1 MKTMKTSALLC
12 LCVVFAITGCATK
25 VTRTDV
31 NVITD
36 LSGQW
41 NDTDARLTAETMIAD
56 CLNGN
61 WINEFNKQKGRN
73 PIVIVGK
80 IKNRTY
86 EHISSDIF
94 TSDLERA
101 LTNSGKVTFVA
112 DRNNRLDIREERADQ
127 QEGNTEPETISKKGH
142 ESGADLMLQG
152 AIEAIKDEVKGKYA
166 MFYQIT
172 LEMVDV
178 KTNQK
183 KWISQ
188 KEIKKIVER
197 PSVKM

>member
-1 MKTMKTSALLC
+1 MKLHIALSVMVLIA
-12 LCVVFAITGCATK
+12 LGGCATK

-31 NVITD
+31 NVVTD
-36 LSGQW
+36 FSGQW
-41 NDTDARLTAETMIAD
+41 NDTDARLTAEAMIAD
-56 CLNGN
+56 ALNGN
-61 WINEFNKQKGRN
+61 WINEFNKTNGRT
-73 PIVIVGK
+73 PTVIVGT
-80 IKNRTY
+80 IKNKTY

-94 TSDLERA
+94 TSSLERA

-112 DRNNRLDIREERADQ
+112 DKDNRNEIRDERADQ
-127 QEGNTEPETISKKGH
+127 QTGNTEPTTISEKGH
-142 ESGADLMLQG
+142 ETGADFMLQG
-152 AIEAIKDEVKGKYA
+152 AIEAIKDSVKGKYA

-172 LEMVDV
+172 LEMVDM

-183 KWISQ
+183 RWISQ

>member
-1 MKTMKTSALLC
+1 MKISMALC
-12 LCVVFAITGCATK
+12 LCALFALTGCATTK

-41 NDTDARLTAETMIAD
+41 NDTDARLTAEAMVAD

-61 WINEFNKQKGRN
+61 WINEFNKNKGRT
-73 PIVIVGK
+73 PTVIVGK

-86 EHISSDIF
+86 EHISSDVF
-94 TSDLERA
+94 TSVLERA
-101 LTNSGKVTFVA
+101 LTNSGKVIFVA
-112 DRNNRLDIREERADQ
+112 DKEARNDVRDERADQ
-127 QEGNTEPETISKKGH
+127 QAGNTEPSTISEKGH
-142 ESGADLMLQG
+142 ETGADFILQG
-152 AIEAIKDEVKGKYA
+152 AIEAIKDQVRGKYA

-172 LEMVDV
+172 LEMVDM

-188 KEIKKIVER
+188 KEIKKIVEH
-197 PSVKM
+197 PEVKM

>member
-1 MKTMKTSALLC
+1 MKILSFACVCVIFLL
-12 LCVVFAITGCATK
+12 TGCATK

-31 NVITD
+31 NTVTD
-36 LSGQW
+36 FSGQW
-41 NDTDARLTAETMIAD
+41 NDTDARLTAEALIAD

-61 WINEFNKQKGRN
+61 WINEFNKSQGRT
-73 PIVIVGK
+73 PTVIVGK

-94 TSDLERA
+94 TSDMERA
-101 LTNSGKVTFVA
+101 LTNSGKVVFVA
-112 DRNNRLDIREERADQ
+112 DKENRNEIRDERADQ
-127 QEGNTEPETISKKGH
+127 RLGNTEASTISEKGH
-142 ESGADLMLQG
+142 ETGADYMLQG
-152 AIEAIKDEVKGKYA
+152 SLEAIKDSTKGKYA
-166 MFYQIT
+166 MFYEIT
-172 LEMVDV
+172 LEMVDM

-183 KWISQ
+183 KWVGQ

>member
-1 MKTMKTSALLC
+1 MKTSMLV
-12 LCVVFAITGCATK
+12 CVCMLFVLTGCATTK

-31 NVITD
+31 NAITD

-41 NDTDARLTAETMIAD
+41 NDTDARLTAEAMIAD

-61 WINEFNKQKGRN
+61 WTNEFNKEKGRT
-73 PIVIVGK
+73 PTVIVGK

-94 TSDLERA
+94 TSVLERA

-112 DRNNRLDIREERADQ
+112 DKENREDIRDERADQ
-127 QEGNTEPETISKKGH
+127 QAGNTEPATISEKGH
-142 ESGADLMLQG
+142 ETGADFMLQG

-172 LEMVDV
+172 LEMVDM

-188 KEIKKIVER
+188 KEIKKIVEH
-197 PSVKM
+197 PSVSM

>member
-1 MKTMKTSALLC
+1 MKTSLLIG
-12 LCVVFAITGCATK
+12 LMVVLAFTGCATK

-31 NVITD
+31 NAVTD
-36 LSGQW
+36 FSGSW
-41 NDTDARLTAETMIAD
+41 NDTDARLTAEAMIAD

-61 WINEFNKQKGRN
+61 WINEFNKEKGRT

-86 EHISSDIF
+86 EHIRSDVF
-94 TSDLERA
+94 TSSLERA
-101 LTNSGKVTFVA
+101 LTNSGKVNFVA
-112 DRNNRLDIREERADQ
+112 DKENRMDIREEREDQ
-127 QEGNTEPETISKKGH
+127 QAGNTEPETISEKGH
-142 ESGADLMLQG
+142 ETGADFMLQG
-152 AIEAIKDEVKGKYA
+152 AIEGIKDSVKGKYA
-166 MFYQIT
+166 MFYQVT
-172 LEMVDV
+172 LVMVDL

-197 PSVKM
+197 PQVKM